1 MGFLEQF
8 KDYLSDRPE
17 TAFLA
22 LSLFVCMYLFR
33 KYDKSRDRHIEILES
48 IVPLAENLRKMVNRI
63 QAFSEKW
70 EK

>member
-1 MGFLEQF
+1 MDFLDRF

-22 LSLFVCMYLFR
+22 ISLFVCVYLFR
-33 KYDKSRDRHIEILES
+33 KYDKARDRHIEILET
-48 IVPLAENLRKMVNRI
+48 IVPLAENLRKMVRRI
-63 QAFSEKW
+63 QAFNEKW